1 MLHALGMLQSSTA
14 KEPMVIDNVPISRFG
29 AKVGVLTK
37 TDAFAVFN
45 KYSTRDPESGCS
57 ELDAEAFTAGVDM
70 MLKILKARL
79 ALSSSIRPAQ
89 PAAAAPPGDKGVSQ
103 DTPVPPLSLPAAVT
117 AVTAAP
123 RASGAQTQRTPRKGE
138 GDEAAGKSRQAVPSD
153 HDAPQTA
160 RADLGSR
167 AARGDGGGRQGR
179 VRKGAGGGAGGGGG
193 LMKLERLS
201 TWRTQRM
208 DRRSRFLLRVQA
220 DLGLSPKARH
230 AAVVRLPQLAPAAD
244 AATAHGERG
253 REEHGGRPDR
263 ARKAQADVAREKDL
277 MFDVAQSAAGS
288 LNESIQRCAAPAVTA
303 LAVRYGYSATE
314 NGGVMESLMHLFA
327 SNPSWQVC
335 GLRARVAAGVTGL
348 RGWGACLMACPA
360 CFR

>member
-79 ALSSSIRPAQ
+79 AQSSSIRPAH
-89 PAAAAPPGDKGVSQ
+89 PAAAPPPGDKGVSQ

-123 RASGAQTQRTPRKGE
+123 RGAGAQSQTQRTPRKGE
-138 GDEAAGKSRQAVPSD
+138 SDGAAGKSRQAVPSD

-179 VRKGAGGGAGGGGG
+179 VRKGAGGWAGGGGG

-201 TWRTQRM
+201 TWRTQRL
-208 DRRSRFLLRVQA
+208 DRSSRFLLRVQA
-220 DLGLSPKARH
+220 DLGLSPKPRH
-230 AAVVRLPQLAPAAD
+230 AAVVRLPQLAPSGD
-244 AATAHGERG
+244 AATAQGERG
-253 REEHGGRPDR
+253 REEHAGRPDR

-335 GLRARVAAGVTGL
+335 GLRARGTAGVAGF
-348 RGWGACLMACPA
+348 RG
-360 CFR
+360 